1 MLSRT
6 KKSILISLA
15 TVALMSGC
23 GTEDISSLAG
33 GSQAT
38 SSEVP
43 SQVSAAL
50 SGETSTLSEAVK
62 NDLAYMGNEERLAYD
77 VYNKLY
83 ESFPNLQQLDNIPT
97 RSEIKH
103 IEAVKGLIAKYA
115 IDGKTLTVTDRE
127 SEKLSPDADLSSVAG
142 SYDIQVIQDL
152 YDQLILKGEQSEMD
166 ALQVGCMIEVVD
178 INDLDKYL
186 GDAQESVAEDVVTVF
201 EFLRDGSYSHYWAFD
216 GGLKNIG
223 ISDGCCSLGE
233 EYCKT
238 EAEYPKEEKGNEKG
252 KGGSGN
258 GHGHQ

>member
-6 KKSILISLA
+6 KKSILVSLTA
-15 TVALMSGC
+15 VALMSGC
-23 GTEDISSLAG
+23 GTEDLASLVG
-33 GSQAT
+33 SSQAP
-38 SSEVP
+38 SAEIPVEVTT
-43 SQVSAAL
+43 AL
-50 SGETSTLSEAVK
+50 SGTTYTLSEAVK

-83 ESFPNLQQLDNIPT
+83 ESFPNLQQLNKIPT
-97 RSEIKH
+97 NSEIKH
-103 IEAVKGLIAKYA
+103 IEAVQGLIAKYE
-115 IDGKTLTVTDRE
+115 IDGKSLTVTDIE

-152 YDQLILKGEQSEMD
+152 YDALILKGEQSEMD

-178 INDLDKYL
+178 IDDLDKYL

-216 GGLKNIG
+216 NGLKNIG
-223 ISDGCCSLGE
+223 ISDGCCSLGA

-238 EAEYPKEEKGNEKG
+238 EAEYPKEEKGN
-252 KGGSGN
+252 GGSGN

>member
-6 KKSILISLA
+6 KKSILVSLT

-23 GTEDISSLAG
+23 GTEDLASLVGNLQASSG
-33 GSQAT
+33 
-38 SSEVP
+38 EVP
-43 SQVSAAL
+43 VEVSTAL
-50 SGETSTLSEAVK
+50 SGETYTLSEAVK

-83 ESFPNLQQLDNIPT
+83 ESFSNLQQLNNIPT

-115 IDGKTLTVTDRE
+115 IDGKTLTVTDVE

-178 INDLDKYL
+178 IDDLDKYL
-186 GDAQESVAEDVVTVF
+186 LDAQESVAEDVVTVF

-216 GGLKNIG
+216 SGLKNIG

-238 EAEYPKEEKGNEKG
+238 EFEYPKEEKGN
-252 KGGSGN
+252 GN
-258 GHGHQ
+258 GGAGNGRGHQ